1 MIKTLRIRNF
11 RSVLD
16 ATLDFSFAEGKAPN
30 GYREAE
36 RLPFLEEGKGTFRGV
51 PVLALYGANAAGKTN
66 LLTAVNALRRAAI
79 GLMPARYPFFQP
91 DKLCPAE
98 SRTEMEIAF
107 LAGGTEFTYRIA
119 MDGGGF
125 LLEEL
130 AADGKILFSVA
141 PGETDLSP
149 LVCAAYPK
157 DRLDRIVAVECMN
170 SATGRVVR
178 SLLGVLGR
186 NYAELDTNVAAA
198 FRFFENGMM
207 PSATEDLSMASF
219 PLDVRA
225 LAEARGMAED
235 AVLDE
240 IADIVRRL
248 DVDIRGLRIVR
259 SKTPTLDPE
268 ATPSYQRWVNTRDE
282 TGEPVFFHL
291 ETTHVGEDGRAV
303 PFRLADEDSAGTERL
318 VFLVARFLLA
328 LERGAAVFVDEL
340 ESSLHP
346 LLVRSLLNLFVERR
360 RNVRNSVLVFSTHC
374 TDLMDDSIL
383 RLSEIGI
390 VAAAPKSGSV
400 VRRLS
405 DLRGAGADIRN
416 VTDFRKQYLD
426 GFYSGVPYPTL

>member
-11 RSVLD
+11 RSILD

-36 RLPFLEEGKGTFRGV
+36 RLPFLEEGNGTFRGV

-66 LLTAVNALRRAAI
+66 LLMAVNALRRAAI
-79 GLMPARYPFFQP
+79 GLVPARYPFFQP

-98 SRTEMEIAF
+98 RKTEMEIAF
-107 LAGGTEFTYRIA
+107 LADGTEFSYRIA

-130 AADGKILFSVA
+130 AAGGKTLFSVA
-141 PGETDLSP
+141 PDKTNLAP

-157 DRLDRIVAVECMN
+157 ERLERIVAVECTN
-170 SATGRVVR
+170 PAGRVFR

-186 NYAELDTNVAAA
+186 NYGELNAKTAAA

-207 PSATEDLSMASF
+207 PSATEDLSMAAF

-225 LAEARGMAED
+225 LAEARGTDED

-248 DVDIRGLRIVR
+248 DVDIRGVRIVR
-259 SKTPTLDPE
+259 SKTPVLDPE
-268 ATPSYQRWVNTRDE
+268 TTPPYQRWVNARDA
-282 TGEPVFFHL
+282 TGEAVFFHL
-291 ETTHVGEDGRAV
+291 VTTHVDTAGNAV
-303 PFRLADEDSAGTERL
+303 PFRLADEDSSGTERL

-328 LERGAAVFVDEL
+328 LERGASVFVDEL

-360 RNVRNSVLVFSTHC
+360 RNTRNSVLVFSTHC

-416 VTDFRKQYLD
+416 VTDFRKQYLN